1 MSAQNL
7 VCPACGNLVNQSTC
21 QGCRRK
27 IHSYKCQKCGAD
39 VPNPEYK
46 KT

>member
-1 MSAQNL
+1 MTTSNFT
-7 VCPACGNLVNQSTC
+7 CPNCGSTVEQSRC

-27 IHSYKCQKCGAD
+27 IHSYKCPKCGAD

-46 KT
+46 RP